1 MADDEKSAGDVGGT
15 ETPTSPTPFW
25 NALYV
30 LRNRVIA
37 GFVVALPV
45 IITFIIIKWL
55 YEFLAKDVIGY
66 TARTLVRIWNN
77 TDPLPETGN
86 EPFDKL
92 IEASRGVWFVE
103 NVLAPV
109 TAIFLIVGVLFML
122 GMIFRSRWHRFFNW
136 MMSSVPGVGVIYK
149 SVSNVVDSIR
159 QSGTDTQDF
168 QRVVLVK
175 FPHPGIKVPAFVT
188 SSTIDSNTGKEI
200 LCIYVPTTPLPT
212 SGYMLMVPAEEVT
225 EISWDLQETLQAI
238 VSGGITVPKSV
249 EYSIGLID
257 KDINRKV
264 NPQSPAA
271 IELNQ
276 EVAQNLEPQDSD
288 SSTNASSQTGANRS
302 EIQNSKNH
310 NEGGAPKSEG

>member
-1 MADDEKSAGDVGGT
+1 MANESEPEIPEFGNEPKQGWG
-15 ETPTSPTPFW
+15 PFW
-25 NALYV
+25 HSFLV

-45 IITFIIIKWL
+45 IITFIIVKWL
-55 YEFLAKDVIGY
+55 YDFLAKDVIVY
-66 TARTLVRIWNN
+66 TAEKLQQIWMSN
-77 TDPLPETGN
+77 TLPETGS
-86 EPFDKL
+86 EQVDQL
-92 IEASRGVWFVE
+92 IQAPWFVE
-103 NVLAPV
+103 YVLAPV
-109 TAIFLIVGVLFML
+109 TAIVLIIGLLFML

-136 MMSSVPGVGVIYK
+136 FMSNVPGVGVIYK

-159 QSGTDTQDF
+159 TSKTDTANF

-238 VSGGITVPKSV
+238 VSGGITVPESV
-249 EYSIGLID
+249 EYTIGVVD
-257 KDINRKV
+257 ENAVKRSV
-264 NPQSPAA
+264 PQRISNAVRSDEPENGKPSSPEESADGKQA
-271 IELNQ
+271 GEG
-276 EVAQNLEPQDSD
+276 ESGSD
-288 SSTNASSQTGANRS
+288 
-302 EIQNSKNH
+302 
-310 NEGGAPKSEG
+310 